1 MGAFSMNGINY
12 LAVAVAAIVT
22 FFIGGAWY
30 SALFRAA
37 WIKAHGFTDA
47 QIKALEATHS
57 PAIFFG
63 GMLACYFVM
72 AFVIAVMFHAG
83 GVNTA
88 RAGMFW
94 GGLLWIIHSSL
105 KMTDHIASGKPFAAF
120 GIDASFQ
127 LIALLLTSA
136 IVGGWN

>member
-1 MGAFSMNGINY
+1 MGELSMSGINY

-37 WIKAHGFTDA
+37 WVKAQGFTDE
-47 QIKALEATHS
+47 QIKALEAKFS
-57 PAIFFG
+57 PALFFG
-63 GMLACYFVM
+63 GMLVCYFVM
-72 AFVIAVMFHAG
+72 ALVIAVMFQAG
-83 GVNTA
+83 RVNTA
-88 RAGMFW
+88 TAGIAW
-94 GGLLWIIHSSL
+94 GALLWLVHSSL
-105 KMTDHIASGKPFAAF
+105 KMTDHLASGKPFAAF

-127 LIALLLTSA
+127 LIALLLTGA